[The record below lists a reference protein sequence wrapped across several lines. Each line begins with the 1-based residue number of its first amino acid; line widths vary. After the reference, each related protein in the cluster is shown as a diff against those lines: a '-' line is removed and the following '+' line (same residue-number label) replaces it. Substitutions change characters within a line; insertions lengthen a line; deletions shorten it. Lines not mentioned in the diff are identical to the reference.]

1 MNVTRNCGRGTRT
14 TEKKE
19 LNLVYT
25 PKTVG
30 EENELNLDVCLVLL
44 PINNVT
50 KVCSELK
57 ARVSLDLSKLSLV
70 ICWKLFEESPER
82 F

>member
-1 MNVTRNCGRGTRT
+1 MTQ
-14 TEKKE
+14 KKE

-25 PKTVG
+25 PRTVG
-30 EENELNLDVCLVLL
+30 EENELNLMFLL
-44 PINNVT
+44 QINNVT

-57 ARVSLDLSKLSLV
+57 AHVSLALSKLSLV
-70 ICWKLFEESPER
+70 ICWKLFEESQEQ